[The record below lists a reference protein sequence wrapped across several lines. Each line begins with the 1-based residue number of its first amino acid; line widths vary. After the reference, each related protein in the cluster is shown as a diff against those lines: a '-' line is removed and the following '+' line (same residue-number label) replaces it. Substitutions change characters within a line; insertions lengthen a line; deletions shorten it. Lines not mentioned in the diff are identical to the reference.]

1 MNAQNDMAIFVRTFN
16 VSYIYNEKSEG
27 RAGFPQR
34 VRAEGAVLM
43 SSVWCTVEYFM
54 YVSKKIKCICYIII
68 QFLTKVVHKMDKEV
82 KQDFYKIR
90 VDDSLNN
97 LSTGR

>member
-43 SSVWCTVEYFM
+43 SSVWCTVNISCMFP
-54 YVSKKIKCICYIII
+54 KK
-68 QFLTKVVHKMDKEV
+68 
-82 KQDFYKIR
+82 
-90 VDDSLNN
+90 LNVFV
-97 LSTGR
+97 T